1 MLATSGGAAFAQSSV
16 LVYVIN
22 ADGAVSGYVTDGI
35 GLLTPRSPATVALDS
50 GPTSLVMRPDQAFV
64 YVARLDRGVSVID
77 TASQTLVQTTTGS
90 ASAGAGY
97 GIAISPDGRTVYEAI
112 QNGGSGGRVQVF
124 SANVSTGELTA
135 TASIPVHSP
144 ALLAVSPD
152 GSRLYV
158 PNEYANSV
166 SVIDTETNA
175 VIDDIPVGS
184 RPVGAAVHPD
194 GSRVYVTNFGSNTI
208 SVIDVTTDPAAV
220 ATVTGAGLQA
230 PRTIAITPDGDH
242 YYVANSPTGQIAQF
256 QTSNNTTVAPAV
268 DIGSNVY
275 GLAVSPDGSF
285 IYATDSAPSSTV
297 FGFTDYAGT
306 GQLVANG
313 SIASTAFSLG
323 AAMCRTTSGSFAAG
337 ATFFVTDRSYV
348 CISPHSVFTG
358 GTLQMPSGGLG
369 IVVPLTF
376 APGGAIVSMPAG
388 GRHSL
393 SEDLSGPGGLAV
405 TGPGLLDLYGSNTY
419 AGPTIVDGASV
430 LLHGSTGASSA
441 MVVRAG
447 GRLGG
452 EGTAAGPVTI
462 ENTASI
468 APGNGTGEMHSGAL
482 TLHAGGDFL
491 VDLNGPA
498 PVTEYGRLTVTGTVT
513 LGGNLIA
520 SFNFTPAIGHVFTI
534 LDNDGGDAISGTFA
548 GLPEG
553 AVAAFGGV
561 QARISYV
568 GGSGNDVTLTAVAQP
583 SLTGA
588 SSAGV
593 AYGGTVS
600 DTATLASGL
609 APGGTIQFLLFG
621 AGDTSCAGSPIFSDT
636 TPAAGNGSYASGAF
650 TPPAAGVYRWR
661 AAYSGDASNAPATTA
676 CNQAGQSVT
685 VSKANQT
692 IDFTLTV
699 TPTYGDGP
707 FAVSATA
714 TSTLPVTF
722 SSLTTG
728 VCAMADATHVQIVSA
743 GTCTIAATQAG
754 DGNFAT
760 APQVTASVTI
770 AQAAQTIDFTLT
782 VTPTYGDGPF
792 AVSATATST
801 LPVTFSS
808 LTTAV
813 CAMADATHV
822 QIVAAGTC
830 TIAAT
835 QGGDGNYATAPQ
847 VTASVTIAQA
857 AQMIEF
863 APLQDRILG
872 AGPFGISATAS
883 SSLPVTFDSSTPA
896 VCTVSSGTVT
906 LVTLGACTI
915 AATQAGNGNYGAA
928 APVTRS
934 FAVLPDCSAL
944 SLMPGQLRVAL
955 AGTPYSQSFSIANG
969 AGPSSFTLEGALP
982 AGLTFSNGAIA
993 GTPSGRGAFPITI
1006 TGTDANACQVSA
1018 SFTLGVSSERHLV
1031 AGAGGIG
1038 SAVRSFASDGTVRSG
1053 FDAYAHGF
1061 TGGVSVAQGDVNGD
1075 GVADLVTGA
1084 GPGGGPHVLVF
1095 DGATRAVRASFF
1107 AFDPAFTGGVEV
1119 ATGDVTGDGNPEIL
1133 ATAGCGGPS
1142 VVRAFNGRTGALV
1155 REYAVALPAP
1165 ACGLHVAAGDVN
1177 GDGIVD
1183 PIVGAGGGPS
1193 PTVTVIDG
1201 YTGGARRQFLAY
1213 LDGFPGGVYVAAG
1226 DVTGD
1231 GLADIVTGAGPSG
1244 GPHVRVF
1251 DGATGQAIAGPLA
1264 SFFAYEPGFPGG
1276 VRVAAGDLNGDGRAD
1291 VMTGAGPGGG
1301 PHVRVF
1307 DGATGREI
1315 LGTFAFDPAF
1325 SGGVFLAAPPPIAR
1339 MAIDLPS
1346 SNVSGTAVR
1355 IAGWALKQTS
1365 IDTPGVDIMNAWA
1378 LPVGGGA
1385 PIFVAGAVIDGARAD
1400 VASVFGGE
1408 YLTSGFDVTGTLAP
1422 GTYDLAVFV
1431 RNSRT
1436 RLFDQLRI
1444 VRITVN

>member
-1 MLATSGGAAFAQSSV
+1 MTNTRPAVARLLLTLVMLATSGGAAFAQSSV

-419 AGPTIVDGASV
+419 TGPTIVDGASV

-714 TSTLPVTF
+714 TSTL
-722 SSLTTG
+722 L
-728 VCAMADATHVQIVSA
+728 
-743 GTCTIAATQAG
+743 
-754 DGNFAT
+754 
-760 APQVTASVTI
+760 
-770 AQAAQTIDFTLT
+770 
-782 VTPTYGDGPF
+782 
-792 AVSATATST
+792 
-801 LPVTFSS
+801 VTFSS

-835 QGGDGNYATAPQ
+835 QAGDGNYATAPQ

-1307 DGATGREI
+1307 DGASGREI